1 MPKGLKLVRI
11 QKTKIYQD
19 IVEQIKTLFLG
30 DAIKEGDRLPTERE
44 LAEQFGVSRVTVRQ
58 ALTVLHEMGL
68 VESRPGGGTF
78 VARGIK
84 DLTAPLTGR
93 LWAEKTLLQEP
104 LEVRRIIEPEATALA
119 ASRATSKHLS
129 EMRRILALQESKA
142 RSGQPI
148 TEEDTLFH
156 EAIAKA
162 TGNSILIQLVQ
173 SLHQHLRASRHQ
185 SLIAPGGNRRSIDDH
200 KKILSAIE
208 RKDAKAASRAMI
220 NHLRNVERLISQ
232 TLEAKAS

>member
-1 MPKGLKLVRI
+1 MPKRLKLVGI

-30 DAIKEGDRLPTERE
+30 DAIKEGDCLPTERE

-84 DLTAPLTGR
+84 DLGR
-93 LWAEKTLLQEP
+93 LWDEKTLLQEP
-104 LEVRRIIEPEATALA
+104 LEVRRIVEPEATALA
-119 ASRATSKHLS
+119 ASRATSNHLG
-129 EMRRILALQESKA
+129 EMHRLLALQESEA

-148 TEEDTLFH
+148 TEENTLFH

-220 NHLRNVERLISQ
+220 NHLHNAERLISQ